1 MSRAFGGSP
10 GFQGEQSHP
19 EKFKGELKYFDCQ
32 WGGGGGGGENSF
44 KYFGSVGGGGGG
56 GGGGG
61 RNHLN
66 TTEHYGGSG
75 KFHCDTTKSLQHPSR
90 SLEIVLIEKKE
101 KKHKAIQML
110 YSLLIT

>member
-1 MSRAFGGSP
+1 M
-10 GFQGEQSHP
+10 
-19 EKFKGELKYFDCQ
+19 
-32 WGGGGGGGENSF
+32 GGGGE
-44 KYFGSVGGGGGG
+44 GE
-56 GGGGG
+56 G